1 MLNLYQPCQQRKHW
15 KIEFITITYPINE
28 HDNSGDK
35 SEQLYTFTDHHTCPT
50 NSHRQAYQE
59 HQITHIAKRTFL
71 EQTGNLQTGQ
81 I

>member
-15 KIEFITITYPINE
+15 KIEFITFTYPINE

-35 SEQLYTFTDHHTCPT
+35 SEQLYTFTDNHTYPT
-50 NSHRQAYQE
+50 NPHSQPHQK
-59 HQITHIAKRTFL
+59 HQIIDIAKWTLL
-71 EQTGNLQTGQ
+71 EQTGNLQKGP